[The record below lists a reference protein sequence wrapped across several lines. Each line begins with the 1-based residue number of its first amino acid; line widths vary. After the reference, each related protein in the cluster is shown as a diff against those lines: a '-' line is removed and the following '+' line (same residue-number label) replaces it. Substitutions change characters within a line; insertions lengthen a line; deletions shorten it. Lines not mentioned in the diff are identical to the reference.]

1 MRPGEPAAGTN
12 TTAGGA
18 GPIPPDPARETGEDQ
33 TSGNPSPG
41 RGESEAPSLSSGNG
55 DLEPRLLGADE
66 ADRLM
71 QRWHDVQAGFVD
83 DPGQAVL
90 TAADLLDK
98 AIGAITSGLVQRREH
113 AVALA
118 DRRSTEELRIALR
131 TYRAVLI
138 RLTGR

>member
-1 MRPGEPAAGTN
+1 MRPGGPAAGTK

-98 AIGAITSGLVQRREH
+98 AIGAITSGLVQRRGDPGGSAGPRSPPEIP
-113 AVALA
+113 VAP
-118 DRRSTEELRIALR
+118 R
-131 TYRAVLI
+131 
-138 RLTGR
+138 